1 MGISLEGYLKSVNF
15 NGSLISVSEYKRKYD
30 AGVPDYYFN
39 SWIRQGI
46 VLAPG
51 NPELD
56 GLVFDIHAIS
66 GGLYKNLDLGEYV
79 FNRNILEEI
88 ADSLGVTLS
97 LQNPSEEVYKIHK
110 DITSGLASYKVTVL
124 AFDNVYV
131 SIPKCYKKSEI
142 RKRLKKKF
150 KNK

>member
-66 GGLYKNLDLGEYV
+66 GG
-79 FNRNILEEI
+79 
-88 ADSLGVTLS
+88 
-97 LQNPSEEVYKIHK
+97 
-110 DITSGLASYKVTVL
+110 
-124 AFDNVYV
+124 
-131 SIPKCYKKSEI
+131 CI
-142 RKRLKKKF
+142 RI
-150 KNK
+150 